1 MATKY
6 NIGDPV
12 WAKMKGFSP
21 WPGKV
26 ANPTKDVK
34 RPALKKPMQC
44 IFFFGTN
51 NYAWIQE
58 DQIQPYEGKKD
69 QLSKSS
75 KTASFK
81 EAVEAIEDYVKTMPE
96 QPVRS
101 SDLPSIDE
109 ELSTIFPNGSEKDAP
124 VVRGALS
131 TPAKLPVRS
140 VPAEE
145 EPEELPAPSS
155 PPPAIV
161 KTPKTPKDRS
171 TEDKE
176 KEPKRRKKDQ
186 AHRLSKRTS
195 SESSSTGS
203 ASAKSAK
210 RAKHAKVTA
219 DKGPP
224 ATPSTPNNT
233 SGSIANSTAHVSSPN
248 ATSPSPSK
256 SPSNLLRQSYVSRP
270 VTPPL
275 DVERI
280 SDVLKQKRVSPSN
293 LKFGFLGLGNMGQGM
308 VKNLINSGHHI
319 TVWNRTPSKC
329 RDFVKAG
336 ATKGLTPADVV
347 AASDVTF
354 CCVSNSHAAKEMV
367 FGNCGVLQEIRNN
380 KGYVEM
386 TSIDPDT
393 SQDISEAILL
403 RGGRYLEAPV
413 SGSKKP
419 AEDGTL
425 IILAAGERSL
435 FNDCA
440 SCFEAI
446 GRHAFY
452 LGDVGNGSKMN
463 LILNMLLGTTLA
475 GLSEAMALCDRA
487 ELSQKDLLE
496 ILELG
501 DLNSPIITQKGQ
513 AIIEGT
519 FATHMPLQHLQK
531 DICLAIGIG
540 DQLEQPLPVT
550 AAANEV
556 FKHAKKHGYA
566 EHDASAVYIRTR
578 L

>member
-1 MATKY
+1 
-6 NIGDPV
+6 
-12 WAKMKGFSP
+12 MKGFSP

-26 ANPTKDVK
+26 ANPTKEVK

-58 DQIQPYEGKKD
+58 DQIKPYEASKE
-69 QLSKSS
+69 QFSKSS

-81 EAVEAIEDYVKTMPE
+81 EALEAIEDYVKNLPE

-109 ELSTIFPNGSEKDAP
+109 EISTIFPNGSVSP
-124 VVRGALS
+124 VAS
-131 TPAKLPVRS
+131 TPTKG
-140 VPAEE
+140 
-145 EPEELPAPSS
+145 
-155 PPPAIV
+155 PPAARV
-161 KTPKTPKDRS
+161 SASENEAEDMPPVSPLTPLKTPKTPKTPKEPS
-171 TEDKE
+171 TGDKE
-176 KEPKRRKKDQ
+176 PRRRKRESQDQ
-186 AHRLSKRTS
+186 AHRASKRTS

-203 ASAKSAK
+203 APAK
-210 RAKHAKVTA
+210 RNKAAAAAAEKSSSVAA
-219 DKGPP
+219 
-224 ATPSTPNNT
+224 ATPNNNT
-233 SGSIANSTAHVSSPN
+233 AGLNSITN
-248 ATSPSPSK
+248 ATSSSSKPS
-256 SPSNLLRQSYVSRP
+256 SNLLRQSYVTRP

-280 SDVLKQKRVSPSN
+280 SDVLRQKRVSPSN

-308 VKNLINSGHHI
+308 VKNLLNSGHHI

-336 ATKGLTPADVV
+336 AVKGLTPADVV
-347 AASDVTF
+347 AASDITF
-354 CCVSNSHAAKEMV
+354 SCVSNSVAAKEMV
-367 FGNCGVLQEIRNN
+367 FGNCGVLQEIRDN

-425 IILAAGERSL
+425 IILAAGDRSL

-452 LGDVGNGSKMN
+452 LGEVGNGSKMS

-475 GLSEAMALCDRA
+475 GLAEAMALCDRA

-501 DLNSPIITQKGQ
+501 DLNSAVISQKGQ

-519 FATHMPLQHLQK
+519 FATNMPLQHLQK
-531 DICLAIGIG
+531 DLCLAIGIG

>member
-1 MATKY
+1 MSSTKSKICLATFTVICGVVLLVGLLGHIY
-6 NIGDPV
+6 FPTI
-12 WAKMKGFSP
+12 MR
-21 WPGKV
+21 GKV
-26 ANPTKDVK
+26 A
-34 RPALKKPMQC
+34 
-44 IFFFGTN
+44 
-51 NYAWIQE
+51 
-58 DQIQPYEGKKD
+58 EGKRVLAAVKD
-69 QLSKSS
+69 FMARKKCNVGTCNPAVTPSK
-75 KTASFK
+75 A
-81 EAVEAIEDYVKTMPE
+81 
-96 QPVRS
+96 
-101 SDLPSIDE
+101 
-109 ELSTIFPNGSEKDAP
+109 
-124 VVRGALS
+124 
-131 TPAKLPVRS
+131 
-140 VPAEE
+140 
-145 EPEELPAPSS
+145 
-155 PPPAIV
+155 
-161 KTPKTPKDRS
+161 PKTPK
-171 TEDKE
+171 EPKE
-176 KEPKRRKKDQ
+176 PVTTDKEPKRRKRELQDQ
-186 AHRLSKRTS
+186 SHRASKRTS

-203 ASAKSAK
+203 APMK
-210 RAKHAKVTA
+210 RNKAA
-219 DKGPP
+219 
-224 ATPSTPNNT
+224 ATEKAPSVAAATPNNNAA
-233 SGSIANSTAHVSSPN
+233 GLNSVSN
-248 ATSPSPSK
+248 ATSSSK
-256 SPSNLLRQSYVSRP
+256 SSSNLLRQSYVTRP

-280 SDVLKQKRVSPSN
+280 SDVLRSKHVSPSN

-336 ATKGLTPADVV
+336 AYKGLTPADVV
-347 AASDVTF
+347 AASDITF

-367 FGNCGVLQEIRNN
+367 FGNCGVLHEIKDN

-393 SQDISEAILL
+393 SQDISEAIML

-425 IILAAGERSL
+425 IILAAGDRSL

-452 LGDVGNGSKMN
+452 LGEVGNGSKMS

-475 GLSEAMALCDRA
+475 GLAEAMALCDRA

-501 DLNSPIITQKGQ
+501 DLNSAVISQKGQ

-519 FATHMPLQHLQK
+519 FATNMPLQHLQK
-531 DICLAIGIG
+531 DLCLAIGIG

-556 FKHAKKHGYA
+556 RVDGINIHSYIPVGSNVITGVIYDVDAAIPSSDLYGLVKPAREAIIAKVA
-566 EHDASAVYIRTR
+566 RNQARAASGSSSNSVPEPPCLLLKEATTGEKASYKD
-578 L
+578 

>member
-26 ANPTKDVK
+26 ANPTKEVK
-34 RPALKKPMQC
+34 RPALKKPMHC

-58 DQIQPYEGKKD
+58 DQIKPYEASKE
-69 QLSKSS
+69 QFSKSS

-81 EAVEAIEDYVKTMPE
+81 EALEAIEDYVKNLPE
-96 QPVRS
+96 
-101 SDLPSIDE
+101 
-109 ELSTIFPNGSEKDAP
+109 G
-124 VVRGALS
+124 
-131 TPAKLPVRS
+131 
-140 VPAEE
+140 
-145 EPEELPAPSS
+145 
-155 PPPAIV
+155 PPPARVTASEDEVEEAPATPAVTPV
-161 KTPKTPKDRS
+161 KTPKTPKEPATTD
-171 TEDKE
+171 
-176 KEPKRRKKDQ
+176 KEPKRRKRESQDQ
-186 AHRLSKRTS
+186 SHRASKRTS
-195 SESSSTGS
+195 SESSSTSS
-203 ASAKSAK
+203 APTK
-210 RAKHAKVTA
+210 RNKAAAAEKTSSVAA
-219 DKGPP
+219 
-224 ATPSTPNNT
+224 ATPNNNAA
-233 SGSIANSTAHVSSPN
+233 GLNSVSN
-248 ATSPSPSK
+248 ATSSSK
-256 SPSNLLRQSYVSRP
+256 SSSNLLRQSYVTRP

-280 SDVLKQKRVSPSN
+280 SDVLRSKHVSPSP

-308 VKNLINSGHHI
+308 VKNLLNSGHHI

-336 ATKGLTPADVV
+336 AYKGLTPADVV
-347 AASDVTF
+347 AASDITF

-367 FGNCGVLQEIRNN
+367 FGNCGVLQEIKDN

-393 SQDISEAILL
+393 SQDISEAIML

-425 IILAAGERSL
+425 IILAAGDRSL

-440 SCFEAI
+440 TCFEAI

-452 LGDVGNGSKMN
+452 LGEVGNGSKMS

-475 GLSEAMALCDRA
+475 GLAEAMALCDRA

-501 DLNSPIITQKGQ
+501 DLNSAIISQKGQ

-519 FATHMPLQHLQK
+519 FATNMPLQHLQK
-531 DICLAIGIG
+531 DLRLAIGIG
-540 DQLEQPLPVT
+540 DHLEQPLPVT

>member
-26 ANPTKDVK
+26 ANPTKEVK
-34 RPALKKPMQC
+34 RPALKKPMHC

-58 DQIQPYEGKKD
+58 DQIKPYETSKE
-69 QLSKSS
+69 QFSKSS

-81 EAVEAIEDYVKTMPE
+81 EALEAIEDYVKNLPE
-96 QPVRS
+96 
-101 SDLPSIDE
+101 
-109 ELSTIFPNGSEKDAP
+109 G
-124 VVRGALS
+124 
-131 TPAKLPVRS
+131 
-140 VPAEE
+140 
-145 EPEELPAPSS
+145 
-155 PPPAIV
+155 PPPARVAASEDEVEEAPATPTVTPV
-161 KTPKTPKDRS
+161 KTPKTPKEPATTD
-171 TEDKE
+171 
-176 KEPKRRKKDQ
+176 KEPKRRKRESQDQ
-186 AHRLSKRTS
+186 SHRASKRTS
-195 SESSSTGS
+195 SESSSTSS
-203 ASAKSAK
+203 APTK
-210 RAKHAKVTA
+210 RNKAAAAEKTSSVAA
-219 DKGPP
+219 
-224 ATPSTPNNT
+224 ATPNNNAA
-233 SGSIANSTAHVSSPN
+233 GLNSVSN
-248 ATSPSPSK
+248 ATSSSSK
-256 SPSNLLRQSYVSRP
+256 SSSNLLRQSYVTRP

-280 SDVLKQKRVSPSN
+280 SDVLRSKHVSPSN

-336 ATKGLTPADVV
+336 AFKGLTPADVV
-347 AASDVTF
+347 AASDITF

-367 FGNCGVLQEIRNN
+367 FGNCGVLHEIKDN

-393 SQDISEAILL
+393 SQDISEAIML

-425 IILAAGERSL
+425 IILAAGDRAL

-452 LGDVGNGSKMN
+452 LGEVGNGSKMS

-475 GLSEAMALCDRA
+475 GLAEAMALCDRA

-501 DLNSPIITQKGQ
+501 DLNSAVISQKGQ

-519 FATHMPLQHLQK
+519 FATNMPLQHLQK
-531 DICLAIGIG
+531 DLCLAIGIG

>member
-26 ANPTKDVK
+26 ANPTKEVK

-58 DQIQPYEGKKD
+58 DQIKPYEASKE
-69 QLSKSS
+69 QFSKSS

-81 EAVEAIEDYVKTMPE
+81 EALEAIEDYVKNLPE
-96 QPVRS
+96 
-101 SDLPSIDE
+101 
-109 ELSTIFPNGSEKDAP
+109 G
-124 VVRGALS
+124 
-131 TPAKLPVRS
+131 
-140 VPAEE
+140 
-145 EPEELPAPSS
+145 
-155 PPPAIV
+155 PPAARVSASENETEDIPLV
-161 KTPKTPKDRS
+161 SPMTQLKVPKTPKEPS
-171 TEDKE
+171 TGDKE
-176 KEPKRRKKDQ
+176 PRRRKRESQDQ
-186 AHRLSKRTS
+186 AHRASKRTS

-203 ASAKSAK
+203 APAK
-210 RAKHAKVTA
+210 RNKAAAVAEKSSSAA
-219 DKGPP
+219 
-224 ATPSTPNNT
+224 AATPNNNT
-233 SGSIANSTAHVSSPN
+233 SSLNSITN
-248 ATSPSPSK
+248 ATSSSSKPS
-256 SPSNLLRQSYVSRP
+256 SNLLRQSYITRP

-280 SDVLKQKRVSPSN
+280 SDVLREKRVSPSN

-308 VKNLINSGHHI
+308 VKNLLNSGHHI

-336 ATKGLTPADVV
+336 AVKGLTPADVV
-347 AASDVTF
+347 AASDITF
-354 CCVSNSHAAKEMV
+354 SCVSNSVAAKEMV
-367 FGNCGVLQEIRNN
+367 FGNCGVLQEIRDN

-393 SQDISEAILL
+393 SQDISEAIML

-425 IILAAGERSL
+425 IILGAGDRSL

-452 LGDVGNGSKMN
+452 LGEVGNGAKMS

-475 GLSEAMALCDRA
+475 GLAEAMALCDRA

-501 DLNSPIITQKGQ
+501 DLNSAVISQKGQ

-519 FATHMPLQHLQK
+519 FATNMPLQHLQK
-531 DICLAIGIG
+531 DLCLAIGIG

>member
-96 QPVRS
+96 
-101 SDLPSIDE
+101 
-109 ELSTIFPNGSEKDAP
+109 
-124 VVRGALS
+124 
-131 TPAKLPVRS
+131 LPVRS
-140 VPAEE
+140 TPAEE

-155 PPPAIV
+155 PPPVIV

-176 KEPKRRKKDQ
+176 KEPKRRKQDQ

-210 RAKHAKVTA
+210 SAKRAKHAKVAA

-233 SGSIANSTAHVSSPN
+233 SGSIANSTAHISSPN

-452 LGDVGNGSKMN
+452 LGFSSTPKSMATRN
-463 LILNMLLGTTLA
+463 TT
-475 GLSEAMALCDRA
+475 
-487 ELSQKDLLE
+487 
-496 ILELG
+496 
-501 DLNSPIITQKGQ
+501 
-513 AIIEGT
+513 
-519 FATHMPLQHLQK
+519 HLQSTSERGSEK
-531 DICLAIGIG
+531 TFPGQDSRGQGKARHGMGQKANTAPQVAQASQSNLDARRRPPSQTRRKGGGANPQSQYFPGFEAHDWSLRLFDLIGRNQSFCLFTLSLALFCVRREKGSSALPRLENCVVIWFAFVLFYPVLA
-540 DQLEQPLPVT
+540 QL
-550 AAANEV
+550 A
-556 FKHAKKHGYA
+556 
-566 EHDASAVYIRTR
+566 
-578 L
+578 

>member
-96 QPVRS
+96 EHLCTECLCGYHMWESRGISRTSAEKHRFSASEANQRLASLNLRGKGQESKVVVSNSADLEQEDCLRQSRDAVPDIMKSVRS
-101 SDLPSIDE
+101 Q
-109 ELSTIFPNGSEKDAP
+109 TCAN
-124 VVRGALS
+124 
-131 TPAKLPVRS
+131 LPVRS
-140 VPAEE
+140 APAEE
-145 EPEELPAPSS
+145 EPEELPAPAS

-176 KEPKRRKKDQ
+176 KEPKRRKQDQ

-210 RAKHAKVTA
+210 RAKHAKHAKVAA

-233 SGSIANSTAHVSSPN
+233 SGSIANSTAHVSPPN

-319 TVWNRTPSKC
+319 TVWNRTPSK
-329 RDFVKAG
+329 
-336 ATKGLTPADVV
+336 
-347 AASDVTF
+347 
-354 CCVSNSHAAKEMV
+354 
-367 FGNCGVLQEIRNN
+367 
-380 KGYVEM
+380 
-386 TSIDPDT
+386 
-393 SQDISEAILL
+393 
-403 RGGRYLEAPV
+403 
-413 SGSKKP
+413 
-419 AEDGTL
+419 
-425 IILAAGERSL
+425 
-435 FNDCA
+435 
-440 SCFEAI
+440 
-446 GRHAFY
+446 
-452 LGDVGNGSKMN
+452 
-463 LILNMLLGTTLA
+463 
-475 GLSEAMALCDRA
+475 
-487 ELSQKDLLE
+487 
-496 ILELG
+496 
-501 DLNSPIITQKGQ
+501 
-513 AIIEGT
+513 
-519 FATHMPLQHLQK
+519 
-531 DICLAIGIG
+531 
-540 DQLEQPLPVT
+540 
-550 AAANEV
+550 
-556 FKHAKKHGYA
+556 
-566 EHDASAVYIRTR
+566 
-578 L
+578 

>member
-6 NIGDPV
+6 SIGDPV

-26 ANPTKDVK
+26 ANPTKEVK
-34 RPALKKPMQC
+34 RPALKKPMHC

-58 DQIQPYEGKKD
+58 DQIKPYEASKE
-69 QLSKSS
+69 QFSKSS

-81 EAVEAIEDYVKTMPE
+81 EALEAIEDYVKNLPE
-96 QPVRS
+96 QPLRS

-109 ELSTIFPNGSEKDAP
+109 EISTIFPNGSVSPIANTPTKGPPSTRVAAP
-124 VVRGALS
+124 EDEVEEAPA
-131 TPAKLPVRS
+131 TPA
-140 VPAEE
+140 PAV
-145 EPEELPAPSS
+145 S
-155 PPPAIV
+155 
-161 KTPKTPKDRS
+161 KTPKTPKERKEPA
-171 TEDKE
+171 TADKE
-176 KEPKRRKKDQ
+176 QKRRKKEPQDQ
-186 AHRLSKRTS
+186 SHRASKRTS
-195 SESSSTGS
+195 SESSSTSS
-203 ASAKSAK
+203 APTKRNKAAAAEKASSAVGA
-210 RAKHAKVTA
+210 
-219 DKGPP
+219 
-224 ATPSTPNNT
+224 TPNNAAA
-233 SGSIANSTAHVSSPN
+233 GLNSVSN
-248 ATSPSPSK
+248 ATSSSK
-256 SPSNLLRQSYVSRP
+256 SSSNLLRQSYVTRP

-280 SDVLKQKRVSPSN
+280 SDVLRSKHVSPSN

-336 ATKGLTPADVV
+336 AFKGLTPADVV
-347 AASDVTF
+347 AASDITF

-367 FGNCGVLQEIRNN
+367 FGNCGVLHEIKDN

-393 SQDISEAILL
+393 SQDISEAIML

-425 IILAAGERSL
+425 IILAAGDRSL

-452 LGDVGNGSKMN
+452 LGEVGNGSKMS

-475 GLSEAMALCDRA
+475 GLAEAMALCDRA

-501 DLNSPIITQKGQ
+501 DLNSAVISQKGQ

-519 FATHMPLQHLQK
+519 FATNMPLQHLQK
-531 DICLAIGIG
+531 DLCLAIGIG

>member
-26 ANPTKDVK
+26 ANPTKEVK

-58 DQIQPYEGKKD
+58 DQIKPYEGSKD
-69 QLSKSS
+69 QFSKSS

-81 EAVEAIEDYVKTMPE
+81 EAVEAIEDYVKTLPE
-96 QPVRS
+96 GR
-101 SDLPSIDE
+101 
-109 ELSTIFPNGSEKDAP
+109 
-124 VVRGALS
+124 
-131 TPAKLPVRS
+131 
-140 VPAEE
+140 
-145 EPEELPAPSS
+145 
-155 PPPAIV
+155 
-161 KTPKTPKDRS
+161 RS
-171 TEDKE
+171 TVEGNDSEPFLSLSQPEAKKKE
-176 KEPKRRKKDQ
+176 NSEEKPEPKEPKRRKLSDNS
-186 AHRLSKRTS
+186 HRTAKRTA

-203 ASAKSAK
+203 SSTKRPKASEKSSSSI
-210 RAKHAKVTA
+210 
-219 DKGPP
+219 PP
-224 ATPSTPNNT
+224 NHSV
-233 SGSIANSTAHVSSPN
+233 NSVPHVSSN
-248 ATSPSPSK
+248 AMSSTSSSSK
-256 SPSNLLRQSYVSRP
+256 TASNLLRPSYVARP

-275 DVERI
+275 DIERV
-280 SDVLKQKRVSPSN
+280 SEVLKQKRVSPSSM
-293 LKFGFLGLGNMGQGM
+293 KFGFLGLGNMGQGI
-308 VKNLINSGHHI
+308 VKNLLNSGHQI

-354 CCVSNSHAAKEMV
+354 CCVANPHAAKEMV
-367 FGNCGVLQEIRNN
+367 FGNCGVLQEIRDN

-413 SGSKKP
+413 CGSKKP

-452 LGDVGNGSKMN
+452 LGEVGNGSKMS
-463 LILNMLLGTTLA
+463 LIINMLMGTTLA
-475 GLSEAMALCDRA
+475 GLAEAMALCDRA
-487 ELSQKDLLE
+487 ELSQRDLLE

-501 DLNSPIITQKGQ
+501 DLNSPIVSQKGQ

-519 FATHMPLQHLQK
+519 FATNMPLQHLQK
-531 DICLAIGIG
+531 DLCLALGIG
-540 DQLEQPLPVT
+540 DHLEQPLPVT

>member
-1 MATKY
+1 
-6 NIGDPV
+6 
-12 WAKMKGFSP
+12 MKGFSP

-96 QPVRS
+96 
-101 SDLPSIDE
+101 
-109 ELSTIFPNGSEKDAP
+109 
-124 VVRGALS
+124 
-131 TPAKLPVRS
+131 LPVRS
-140 VPAEE
+140 TPAEE
-145 EPEELPAPSS
+145 EPEELPVPSS
-155 PPPAIV
+155 PPPVIV

-176 KEPKRRKKDQ
+176 KEPKRRKQDQ

-210 RAKHAKVTA
+210 SAKRAKHAKVAA

-233 SGSIANSTAHVSSPN
+233 SGSIANSTAHISSPN

-556 FKHAKKHGYA
+556 PFH
-566 EHDASAVYIRTR
+566 SVLIP
-578 L
+578 

>member
-1 MATKY
+1 
-6 NIGDPV
+6 
-12 WAKMKGFSP
+12 MKGFSP

-26 ANPTKDVK
+26 ANPTKEVK
-34 RPALKKPMQC
+34 RPALKKPMHC

-58 DQIQPYEGKKD
+58 DQIKPYEASKE
-69 QLSKSS
+69 QFSKSS

-81 EAVEAIEDYVKTMPE
+81 EALEAIEDYVKNLPE
-96 QPVRS
+96 GP
-101 SDLPSIDE
+101 PSTRVAAPEDE
-109 ELSTIFPNGSEKDAP
+109 VEEAP
-124 VVRGALS
+124 A
-131 TPAKLPVRS
+131 TPA
-140 VPAEE
+140 PAV
-145 EPEELPAPSS
+145 S
-155 PPPAIV
+155 
-161 KTPKTPKDRS
+161 KTPKTPKERKEPA
-171 TEDKE
+171 TADKE
-176 KEPKRRKKDQ
+176 QKRRKKEPQDQ
-186 AHRLSKRTS
+186 SHRASKRTS
-195 SESSSTGS
+195 SESSSTSS
-203 ASAKSAK
+203 APTKRNKAAAAEKASSAVGA
-210 RAKHAKVTA
+210 
-219 DKGPP
+219 
-224 ATPSTPNNT
+224 TPNNAAA
-233 SGSIANSTAHVSSPN
+233 GLNSVSN
-248 ATSPSPSK
+248 ATSSSK
-256 SPSNLLRQSYVSRP
+256 SSSNLLRQSYVTRP

-280 SDVLKQKRVSPSN
+280 SDVLRSKHVSPSN

-336 ATKGLTPADVV
+336 AFKGLTPADVV
-347 AASDVTF
+347 AASDITF

-367 FGNCGVLQEIRNN
+367 FGNCGVLHEIKDN

-393 SQDISEAILL
+393 SQDISEAIML

-425 IILAAGERSL
+425 IILAAGDRSL

-452 LGDVGNGSKMN
+452 LGEVGNGSKMS

-475 GLSEAMALCDRA
+475 GLAEAMALCDRA

-501 DLNSPIITQKGQ
+501 DLNSAVISQKGQ

-519 FATHMPLQHLQK
+519 FATNMPLQHLQK
-531 DICLAIGIG
+531 DLCLAIGIG

>member
-6 NIGDPV
+6 SIGDPV

-26 ANPTKDVK
+26 ANPTKEVK
-34 RPALKKPMQC
+34 RPALKKPMHC

-58 DQIQPYEGKKD
+58 DQIKPYEASRE
-69 QLSKSS
+69 QFSKSS

-81 EAVEAIEDYVKTMPE
+81 EALEAIEDYVKNLPE

-109 ELSTIFPNGSEKDAP
+109 EISTIFPNGSVSPIANTATKGSPSTRVAASEDEVEEAP
-124 VVRGALS
+124 A
-131 TPAKLPVRS
+131 TPS
-140 VPAEE
+140 VT
-145 EPEELPAPSS
+145 PS
-155 PPPAIV
+155 
-161 KTPKTPKDRS
+161 KTPKTPKEPVTAD
-171 TEDKE
+171 
-176 KEPKRRKKDQ
+176 KEPKRRKREPKDQ
-186 AHRLSKRTS
+186 SRRASKRTS

-203 ASAKSAK
+203 APVKRNKTAATEKASSVSAA
-210 RAKHAKVTA
+210 
-219 DKGPP
+219 
-224 ATPSTPNNT
+224 TPNNNAAGFNSVSHTT
-233 SGSIANSTAHVSSPN
+233 SS
-248 ATSPSPSK
+248 SK
-256 SPSNLLRQSYVSRP
+256 SSSNLLRQSYITRP

-280 SDVLKQKRVSPSN
+280 SDVLRSKHVSPSS

-336 ATKGLTPADVV
+336 AVKGLTPADVV
-347 AASDVTF
+347 AASDITF

-367 FGNCGVLQEIRNN
+367 FGNCGVLHEIKDN

-393 SQDISEAILL
+393 SQDISEAIML

-425 IILAAGERSL
+425 IILAAGDRSL

-452 LGDVGNGSKMN
+452 LGEVGNGSKMS

-475 GLSEAMALCDRA
+475 GLAEAMALCDRA

-501 DLNSPIITQKGQ
+501 DLNSAVISQKGQ

-519 FATHMPLQHLQK
+519 FATNMPLQHLQK
-531 DICLAIGIG
+531 DLCLAIGIG

>member
-58 DQIQPYEGKKD
+58 DQIHPYERKKD

-96 QPVRS
+96 APWIYATATELKVSAGRRKLHLVPASCCQPVRS

-109 ELSTIFPNGSEKDAP
+109 EISTIFPNGSEKDAP
-124 VVRGALS
+124 VVRSALS
-131 TPAKLPVRS
+131 SPTKVNSQA
-140 VPAEE
+140 
-145 EPEELPAPSS
+145 EELPSPSS
-155 PPPAIV
+155 PPPPPAIV
-161 KTPKTPKDRS
+161 KTPKTPKERS
-171 TEDKE
+171 TENKE
-176 KEPKRRKKDQ
+176 KEPKRRKQVDTCPVLCSSVTRGKAPAEARTMTEAYCGKAIRKGKANSDLGYTSKSLQDQ
-186 AHRLSKRTS
+186 THRLSKRTS
-195 SESSSTGS
+195 SESSGTGS
-203 ASAKSAK
+203 APAKSKSAK
-210 RAKHAKVTA
+210 RSKVAA

-224 ATPSTPNNT
+224 PTPSTPNNN
-233 SGSIANSTAHVSSPN
+233 SINSTPHTSSSN
-248 ATSPSPSK
+248 ATPASPSK
-256 SPSNLLRQSYVSRP
+256 SSSNLLRQSYVTRP

-367 FGNCGVLQEIRNN
+367 FGNCGVLQEIRDN

-425 IILAAGERSL
+425 IILAAGERTL

-452 LGDVGNGSKMN
+452 LGES
-463 LILNMLLGTTLA
+463 
-475 GLSEAMALCDRA
+475 
-487 ELSQKDLLE
+487 
-496 ILELG
+496 
-501 DLNSPIITQKGQ
+501 
-513 AIIEGT
+513 
-519 FATHMPLQHLQK
+519 
-531 DICLAIGIG
+531 
-540 DQLEQPLPVT
+540 
-550 AAANEV
+550 
-556 FKHAKKHGYA
+556 
-566 EHDASAVYIRTR
+566 
-578 L
+578 

>member
-6 NIGDPV
+6 SIGDPV

-26 ANPTKDVK
+26 ANPTKEVK
-34 RPALKKPMQC
+34 RPALKKPMHC

-58 DQIQPYEGKKD
+58 DQIKPYEASRE
-69 QLSKSS
+69 QFSKSS

-81 EAVEAIEDYVKTMPE
+81 EALEAIEDYVKNLPE

-109 ELSTIFPNGSEKDAP
+109 EISTIFPNGSVSPIANTPTKGSPSTRVAASEDEVEEAP
-124 VVRGALS
+124 A
-131 TPAKLPVRS
+131 TPSAT
-140 VPAEE
+140 
-145 EPEELPAPSS
+145 PS
-155 PPPAIV
+155 
-161 KTPKTPKDRS
+161 KTPKTPKEPVTAD
-171 TEDKE
+171 
-176 KEPKRRKKDQ
+176 KEPKRRKREPKDQ
-186 AHRLSKRTS
+186 SRRASKRTS

-203 ASAKSAK
+203 APVKRNKTAATEKASSVSAA
-210 RAKHAKVTA
+210 
-219 DKGPP
+219 
-224 ATPSTPNNT
+224 TPNNNAAGFNSVSHTT
-233 SGSIANSTAHVSSPN
+233 SS
-248 ATSPSPSK
+248 SK
-256 SPSNLLRQSYVSRP
+256 SSSNLLRQSYITRP

-280 SDVLKQKRVSPSN
+280 SDVLRSKHVSPSS

-336 ATKGLTPADVV
+336 AVKGLTPADVV
-347 AASDVTF
+347 AASDITF

-367 FGNCGVLQEIRNN
+367 FGNCGVLHEIKDN

-393 SQDISEAILL
+393 SQDISEAIML

-425 IILAAGERSL
+425 IILAAGDRSL

-452 LGDVGNGSKMN
+452 LGEVGNGSKMS
-463 LILNMLLGTTLA
+463 LILNMLA
-475 GLSEAMALCDRA
+475 GDNISGSRR
-487 ELSQKDLLE
+487 SY
-496 ILELG
+496 G
-501 DLNSPIITQKGQ
+501 SKGQ

-519 FATHMPLQHLQK
+519 FATNMPLQHLQK
-531 DICLAIGIG
+531 DLCLAIGIG

>member
-96 QPVRS
+96 HIQCSDRLCESSSWRS
-101 SDLPSIDE
+101 FRLI
-109 ELSTIFPNGSEKDAP
+109 LI
-124 VVRGALS
+124 VVGGVLVSGNLALS
-131 TPAKLPVRS
+131 QLRHDVSNGLGVARWDVVVHSDEIAERQLRTGGPELLVHVIIFSLAGLPVRS

-319 TVWNRTPSKC
+319 TVWNRTPSK
-329 RDFVKAG
+329 
-336 ATKGLTPADVV
+336 
-347 AASDVTF
+347 
-354 CCVSNSHAAKEMV
+354 
-367 FGNCGVLQEIRNN
+367 
-380 KGYVEM
+380 
-386 TSIDPDT
+386 
-393 SQDISEAILL
+393 
-403 RGGRYLEAPV
+403 
-413 SGSKKP
+413 
-419 AEDGTL
+419 
-425 IILAAGERSL
+425 
-435 FNDCA
+435 
-440 SCFEAI
+440 
-446 GRHAFY
+446 
-452 LGDVGNGSKMN
+452 
-463 LILNMLLGTTLA
+463 
-475 GLSEAMALCDRA
+475 
-487 ELSQKDLLE
+487 
-496 ILELG
+496 
-501 DLNSPIITQKGQ
+501 
-513 AIIEGT
+513 
-519 FATHMPLQHLQK
+519 
-531 DICLAIGIG
+531 
-540 DQLEQPLPVT
+540 
-550 AAANEV
+550 EV
-556 FKHAKKHGYA
+556 
-566 EHDASAVYIRTR
+566 
-578 L
+578 

>member
-26 ANPTKDVK
+26 ANPTKEVK
-34 RPALKKPMQC
+34 RPALKKPMHC

-58 DQIQPYEGKKD
+58 DQIKPYEASKE
-69 QLSKSS
+69 QFSKSS

-81 EAVEAIEDYVKTMPE
+81 EALEAIEDYVKNLPE

-109 ELSTIFPNGSEKDAP
+109 EISTIFPNGSVSPIANTPTKGSPSTRVAASEDEVEEAP
-124 VVRGALS
+124 A
-131 TPAKLPVRS
+131 TPAVT
-140 VPAEE
+140 
-145 EPEELPAPSS
+145 PS
-155 PPPAIV
+155 
-161 KTPKTPKDRS
+161 KTPKTPK
-171 TEDKE
+171 EPKE
-176 KEPKRRKKDQ
+176 PVTADKEPKRRKRESQDQ
-186 AHRLSKRTS
+186 SHRASKRTS

-203 ASAKSAK
+203 APMK
-210 RAKHAKVTA
+210 RNKAAATEKASSVATA
-219 DKGPP
+219 
-224 ATPSTPNNT
+224 TPNNNAA
-233 SGSIANSTAHVSSPN
+233 GLNSVSN
-248 ATSPSPSK
+248 ATSSSK
-256 SPSNLLRQSYVSRP
+256 SSSNLLRQSYVTRP

-280 SDVLKQKRVSPSN
+280 SDVLRSKHVSPSN

-336 ATKGLTPADVV
+336 AYKGLTPADVV
-347 AASDVTF
+347 AASDITF

-367 FGNCGVLQEIRNN
+367 FGNCGVLHEIKDN

-393 SQDISEAILL
+393 SQDISEAIML

-425 IILAAGERSL
+425 IILAAGDRSL

-452 LGDVGNGSKMN
+452 LGEVGNGSKMS

-475 GLSEAMALCDRA
+475 GLAEAMALCDRA

-501 DLNSPIITQKGQ
+501 DLNSAVISQKGQ

-519 FATHMPLQHLQK
+519 FATNMPLQHLQK
-531 DICLAIGIG
+531 DLCLAIGIG